1 MTSSW
6 AYSFIVWDGKE
17 GLRIEDST
25 WKVADVNERTGKINI
40 YGAGYTIN
48 VIESNNP
55 WNESIYP
62 RITLLSDKKEEVFF
76 ETIKSNSNLSVRVV
90 NSFEWIG
97 NYWIFIKFS
106 DTQNYTYILNPEN
119 LEFNPW
125 VLAIYRAWANTFE
138 ELFIV
143 FPDGRI
149 NTLNQNYY
157 LSYSTFEDYVVLI
170 LTDRHF
176 GREVARVLYKVDAD
190 YVVR

>member
-1 MTSSW
+1 MTNSW

-25 WKVADVNERTGKINI
+25 WKVADVNEKTGNINI
-40 YGAGYTIN
+40 YGTAYTIN

-62 RITLLSDKKEEVFF
+62 RITLLNNKKEEVFF
-76 ETIKSNSNLSVRVV
+76 ETIKSNSNSSVRVV
-90 NSFEWIG
+90 NGFEWIED
-97 NYWIFIKFS
+97 YWMFIKFS

-125 VLAIYRAWANTFE
+125 VLAIYRAGANTFE

-143 FPDGRI
+143 FPDWRI

-170 LTDRHF
+170 LTDKHF

-190 YVVR
+190 YVVN